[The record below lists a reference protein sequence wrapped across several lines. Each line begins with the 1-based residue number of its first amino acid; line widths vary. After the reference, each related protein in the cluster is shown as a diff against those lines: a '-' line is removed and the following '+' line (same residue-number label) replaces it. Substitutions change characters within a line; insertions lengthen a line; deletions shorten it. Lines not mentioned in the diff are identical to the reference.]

1 MIRRGIEYSADPLGP
16 TLLDLY
22 LPDGVARPPLVVWV
36 HGGSFVSGDR
46 VTLPDTLSPGSVFG
60 ALNSAGLACASI
72 DYRLAP
78 AARYPAPIEDTRA
91 ALAFLTERAE
101 RYGYDARRLGL
112 WGESAGGLLA
122 LLAGLGAAVAGA
134 GSVAGPV
141 VGAIVGWYPVT
152 DILAM
157 PMFSDAGSLAEAP
170 EFALFGASPKAV
182 AELAAEASPINLVS
196 AAAPPVLLVHGEA
209 DATVPVSQSLRLH
222 ERLLAAGADSTLRV
236 IPGADHC
243 FKGHPDIRAL
253 LDESV
258 TFLAEHFAE
267 RPAGNAGDTAP
278 DA

>member
-1 MIRRGIEYSADPLGP
+1 VIRRGIEYSADPLGP

-46 VTLPDTLSPGSVFG
+46 VTLPATLSPGSVFG

-78 AARYPAPIEDTRA
+78 AARYPAPVEDTRA
-91 ALAFLTERAE
+91 ALAFLTGRAE
-101 RYGYDARRLGL
+101 RYGYDGRRLGL

-122 LLAGLGAAVAGA
+122 LLAGLSTPG
-134 GSVAGPV
+134 
-141 VGAIVGWYPVT
+141 VGAVVGWYPVT

-157 PMFSDAGSLAEAP
+157 PVFSGAGPLAEAP

-182 AELAAEASPINLVS
+182 AELAAEASPINRVT

-209 DATVPVSQSLRLH
+209 DRTVPVSQSLRLH
-222 ERLLAAGADSTLRV
+222 ERLLAAGADSTLLV
-236 IPGADHC
+236 VSGADHC
-243 FKGHPDIRAL
+243 FEGHPDIRGL

-258 TFLAEHFAE
+258 GFLVEHL
-267 RPAGNAGDTAP
+267 AGGMGGP
-278 DA
+278 DG